1 MSITRLFLSTTAAV
15 LALSA
20 FVLMPASA
28 QQDEACDVKVH
39 AYWGQ
44 VLQSEKVTDT
54 DKQQI
59 QAALNNALQQVQ
71 TGNGEACEQ
80 TLQQV
85 MNAYE
90 L

>member
-1 MSITRLFLSTTAAV
+1 MSINRLFLSTITTAF
-15 LALSA
+15 ALGA
-20 FVLMPASA
+20 FSLMPASA

-44 VLQSEKVTDT
+44 VLQSETITDA

-59 QAALNNALQQVQ
+59 QAALNNALQQIQ
-71 TGNGEACEQ
+71 IGKADACEH
-80 TLQQV
+80 TLEQV
-85 MNAYE
+85 KDAYE